1 MSTPPHPPTTP
12 QPPHTLG
19 SDPHP
24 GMPNP
29 QPLKPDPRLFNEDL
43 APARTRT
50 WGTYSIF
57 ALWMS
62 DTHAISNYAFAA
74 SLFVLGLPAWEV
86 FLALLVGISIVH
98 WMMNRMGHA
107 GHRTGVPYPVLARAS
122 WGVRGANIPALLRAI
137 MAVAWYGIQTWLAST
152 AVVLLTLQVAPG
164 LEVYHRNSVL
174 GLSTLGWV
182 AFLVMWGL
190 QAVLLTRGMEFI
202 RKVQDFATG
211 PVVWLV
217 VLALAVYLVVKAGGD
232 ISLTDS
238 ITGLSGSEQVQQ
250 SLIAV
255 SLTVATFLTLVL
267 NYADFARFTP
277 DHRSYRRGN
286 LLGLPVNFTA
296 FAVVAVLVT
305 AGTISVYGEAIHD
318 PVKVI
323 QKIDNPVVT
332 VIGALAFVIAT
343 IGINVVAN
351 FVSPAYDFAN
361 LAPKYLDFK
370 RGGMITAVLAIVV
383 LPWKLYSSPLVIQ
396 YFLGALGAFLGPL
409 VAILLVD
416 YAYVRRGR
424 IDVDAL
430 FSADKAGAYH
440 YRGGYNPRAV
450 AAFLPAAAVSA
461 SLALLPVFDAVAPF
475 SWIFG
480 MTLAGGVYALITRR
494 DRVPAGAGPIPQDII
509 PSRLGGT
516 EGDAGPAPSAN
527 ERAQA
532 AAVPSRADTADG
544 EAQVGEG
551 ARAADAV
558 PGRQADGDAPVPVKG
573 S

>member
-1 MSTPPHPPTTP
+1 MTTPP
-12 QPPHTLG
+12 
-19 SDPHP
+19 
-24 GMPNP
+24 
-29 QPLKPDPRLFNEDL
+29 KPDPRLYNEDL
-43 APARTRT
+43 APAPERK

-86 FLALLVGISIVH
+86 FLALLVGISIVY
-98 WMMNRMGHA
+98 WLMNRMGHA

-122 WGVRGANIPALLRAI
+122 WGVYGANIPALLRAV

-164 LEVYHRNSVL
+164 LDAYNHNSVL
-174 GLSTLGWV
+174 GLSTLGWI

-190 QAVLLTRGMEFI
+190 QAALLTRGMEFI

-217 VLALAVYLVVKAGGD
+217 VLALAVYLVVEADGG
-232 ISLTDS
+232 ISLTRS
-238 ITGLSGSEQVQQ
+238 LTGLSGSAQLEQ

-286 LLGLPVNFTA
+286 LIGLPVNFTA

-305 AGTISVYGEAIHD
+305 AGTISVFGEAIYD

-323 QKIDNPVVT
+323 EKIDNPVVT
-332 VIGALAFVIAT
+332 VIGALSFIIAT

-361 LAPKYLDFK
+361 LAPKYLNFK

-383 LPWKLYSSPLVIQ
+383 MPWKLYSSALVIQ

-416 YAYVRRGR
+416 YYLIRRGR

-430 FSADKAGAYH
+430 FSADREGEYF
-440 YRGGYNPRAV
+440 YRKGYNPKAV
-450 AAFLPAAAVSA
+450 VAFLPAAVVSA
-461 SLALLPVFDAVAPF
+461 ALALVPAFGAVAPF

-480 MTLAGGVYALITRR
+480 MGLAGGLYALVSRR
-494 DRVPAGAGPIPQDII
+494 GREAA
-509 PSRLGGT
+509 
-516 EGDAGPAPSAN
+516 DAGPVPEDIITSQVRGVAEQEHAVAEAPV
-527 ERAQA
+527 
-532 AAVPSRADTADG
+532 AAVR
-544 EAQVGEG
+544 
-551 ARAADAV
+551 
-558 PGRQADGDAPVPVKG
+558 PVPAEG

>member
-1 MSTPPHPPTTP
+1 MTTPPKPP
-12 QPPHTLG
+12 Q
-19 SDPHP
+19 
-24 GMPNP
+24 
-29 QPLKPDPRLFNEDL
+29 PDPRLFNEDL
-43 APARTRT
+43 APAPERK

-86 FLALLVGISIVH
+86 FLSLLAGISIVH
-98 WMMNRMGHA
+98 VLMNRMGHA

-122 WGVRGANIPALLRAI
+122 WGVYGANIPALLRAI

-152 AVVLLTLQVAPG
+152 AVVLLTLQLAPG
-164 LEVYHRNSVL
+164 LDTYHHNSVL
-174 GLSTLGWV
+174 GLSTLGWI
-182 AFLVMWGL
+182 AFMVMWAL

-232 ISLTDS
+232 ISLTRS
-238 ITGLSGSEQVQQ
+238 ITGLSGPAQVEQ

-286 LLGLPVNFTA
+286 LIGLPVNFTA

-305 AGTISVYGEAIHD
+305 AGTISVFGEAIYD

-332 VIGALAFVIAT
+332 VIGALAFIVAT

-383 LPWKLYSSPLVIQ
+383 MPWKLYSSALVIQ

-416 YAYVRRGR
+416 YYLVRRGR

-430 FSADKAGAYH
+430 FSADAEGAYF
-440 YRGGYNPRAV
+440 YRKGFNPKAV
-450 AAFLPAAAVSA
+450 IAFLPAAAVSA
-461 SLALLPVFDAVAPF
+461 ALALVPVFDAVAPF

-480 MTLAGGVYALITRR
+480 MALSGALYVLVSGR
-494 DRVPAGAGPIPQDII
+494 DRAAAGAGPIPEDII
-509 PSRLGGT
+509 PSQVR
-516 EGDAGPAPSAN
+516 
-527 ERAQA
+527 
-532 AAVPSRADTADG
+532 AAVG
-544 EAQVGEG
+544 EEPGAPEG
-551 ARAADAV
+551 
-558 PGRQADGDAPVPVKG
+558 PGVIAAPVPAKG
-573 S
+573 A

>member
-1 MSTPPHPPTTP
+1 MTTPPQP
-12 QPPHTLG
+12 Q
-19 SDPHP
+19 
-24 GMPNP
+24 
-29 QPLKPDPRLFNEDL
+29 PDPRLFNEDL
-43 APARTRT
+43 APAPERK

-62 DTHAISNYAFAA
+62 DTHAISNYAFAS

-86 FLALLVGISIVH
+86 FVALLAGISIVYVL
-98 WMMNRMGHA
+98 MNRMGHA

-122 WGVRGANIPALLRAI
+122 WGVYGANIPALLRAI

-152 AVVLLTLQVAPG
+152 AVVLLTLQLAPG
-164 LEVYHRNSVL
+164 LDAYNHNSLL

-182 AFLVMWGL
+182 AFMVMWGL

-202 RKVQDFATG
+202 RKVQDLATG

-217 VLALAVYLVVKAGGD
+217 VLALALYLVVKAGGD
-232 ISLTDS
+232 ISLTRS
-238 ITGLSGSEQVQQ
+238 ITGLSGSAQFEQ

-286 LLGLPVNFTA
+286 LIGLPVNFTA

-305 AGTISVYGEAIHD
+305 AGTISVFGEAIYD

-332 VIGALAFVIAT
+332 VIGALAFIVAT

-361 LAPKYLDFK
+361 LAPKYLNFK

-383 LPWKLYSSPLVIQ
+383 MPWKLYSSALVIQ

-416 YAYVRRGR
+416 YYLVRRGR
-424 IDVDAL
+424 IDVDEL
-430 FSADKAGAYH
+430 FSADARGAYF
-440 YRGGYNPRAV
+440 YRKGYNPKAV
-450 AAFLPAAAVSA
+450 IAFLPAAAVSA
-461 SLALLPVFDAVAPF
+461 SLALIPTFNVVAPF

-480 MTLAGGVYALITRR
+480 MALAGVLY
-494 DRVPAGAGPIPQDII
+494 RVVSGGGCVPEGGRGIPDAII
-509 PSRLGGT
+509 PSQVR
-516 EGDAGPAPSAN
+516 
-527 ERAQA
+527 A
-532 AAVPSRADTADG
+532 AAAEGPVATA
-544 EAQVGEG
+544 EVG
-551 ARAADAV
+551 AV
-558 PGRQADGDAPVPVKG
+558 GAPVPAKG

>member
-1 MSTPPHPPTTP
+1 MANPPE
-12 QPPHTLG
+12 
-19 SDPHP
+19 
-24 GMPNP
+24 
-29 QPLKPDPRLFNEDL
+29 PDPRLYNEDL
-43 APARTRT
+43 APAPERK

-86 FLALLVGISIVH
+86 FLALLVGISIVY
-98 WMMNRMGHA
+98 WLMNRMGHA
-107 GHRTGVPYPVLARAS
+107 GHRTGVPYPVLARAG
-122 WGVRGANIPALLRAI
+122 WGVYGANIPALLRAI

-152 AVVLLTLQVAPG
+152 AVVLLTLQIVPS
-164 LEVYHRNSVL
+164 LEVYHHNSVL
-174 GLSTLGWV
+174 GLSTLGWI

-217 VLALAVYLVVKAGGD
+217 VLALAVYLVVEADGG
-232 ISLTDS
+232 ISLTRS
-238 ITGLSGSEQVQQ
+238 LTGLSGSAQVEQ

-286 LLGLPVNFTA
+286 LIGLPVNFTA

-305 AGTISVYGEAIHD
+305 AGTISVFGEAIHD

-323 QKIDNPVVT
+323 EKIDNPVVT
-332 VIGALAFVIAT
+332 VIGALSFIIAT

-361 LAPKYLDFK
+361 LAPKYLNFK

-383 LPWKLYSSPLVIQ
+383 MPWKLYSSALVIQ

-416 YAYVRRGR
+416 YYLIRRGR

-430 FSADKAGAYH
+430 FSADREGKYY
-440 YRGGYNPRAV
+440 YRKGYNPKAV
-450 AAFLPAAAVSA
+450 VAFLPAAAVSA
-461 SLALLPVFDAVAPF
+461 ALALVPAFGVLAPF

-480 MTLAGGVYALITRR
+480 MGLAGGLYHLVSRR
-494 DRVPAGAGPIPQDII
+494 GRETA
-509 PSRLGGT
+509 
-516 EGDAGPAPSAN
+516 DAGPVPEDIITSQVRGIVEETPAVAEAPV
-527 ERAQA
+527 
-532 AAVPSRADTADG
+532 AAVR
-544 EAQVGEG
+544 
-551 ARAADAV
+551 
-558 PGRQADGDAPVPVKG
+558 PVPAEG

>member
-1 MSTPPHPPTTP
+1 MPTSPQHTQRPAPP
-12 QPPHTLG
+12 
-19 SDPHP
+19 DA
-24 GMPNP
+24 
-29 QPLKPDPRLFNEDL
+29 RLFNEDL
-43 APARTRT
+43 APAPERK

-86 FLALLVGISIVH
+86 FLALLVGISIVY
-98 WMMNRMGHA
+98 WLMNRMGHA

-122 WGVRGANIPALLRAI
+122 WGVYGANIPALLRAV

-152 AVVLLTLQVAPG
+152 AVVLLTLQLAPG
-164 LEVYHRNSVL
+164 LDAYHHNSVL

-182 AFLVMWGL
+182 AFMVMWGL
-190 QAVLLTRGMEFI
+190 QAALLTRGMEFI

-217 VLALAVYLVVKAGGD
+217 VLALAVYLVVRADGD
-232 ISLTDS
+232 ISLTRS
-238 ITGLSGSEQVQQ
+238 LTGLDSGAQVEQ

-286 LLGLPVNFTA
+286 LIGLPVNFTA

-305 AGTISVYGEAIHD
+305 AGTISVFGEAIYD

-332 VIGALAFVIAT
+332 VIGALAFVVAT

-361 LAPKYLDFK
+361 LAPKYLNFR
-370 RGGMITAVLAIVV
+370 RGGMITAVLAVLV
-383 LPWKLYSSPLVIQ
+383 LPWKLYSSALVIQ

-416 YAYVRRGR
+416 YFLIRRGR

-430 FSADKAGAYH
+430 FSADEQGAYF
-440 YRGGYNPRAV
+440 YRRGYNPKAV
-450 AAFLPAAAVSA
+450 IAFLPAAAVSA
-461 SLALLPVFDAVAPF
+461 ALALIPLFGALAPF

-480 MTLAGGVYALITRR
+480 MGVSGALYAAVSRR
-494 DRVPAGAGPIPQDII
+494 GRVGAGAGPIPQEII
-509 PSRLGGT
+509 ASQVR
-516 EGDAGPAPSAN
+516 AG
-527 ERAQA
+527 
-532 AAVPSRADTADG
+532 AVEQP
-544 EAQVGEG
+544 EASEG
-551 ARAADAV
+551 AGV
-558 PGRQADGDAPVPVKG
+558 VVAPLPAKG

>member
-1 MSTPPHPPTTP
+1 MSTPPQHRPAP
-12 QPPHTLG
+12 
-19 SDPHP
+19 
-24 GMPNP
+24 
-29 QPLKPDPRLFNEDL
+29 PDPRLFNEDL
-43 APARTRT
+43 APAPERK
-50 WGTYSIF
+50 WGTYSVF

-86 FLALLVGISIVH
+86 FLSLLAGITIVY
-98 WMMNRMGHA
+98 WLMNRMGHA

-122 WGVRGANIPALLRAI
+122 WGVYGANIPALLRAV
-137 MAVAWYGIQTWLAST
+137 MAVSWYGIQTWLAST
-152 AVVLLTLQVAPG
+152 AVVLLTLQIAPG
-164 LEVYHRNSVL
+164 LDAYDHNSVL
-174 GLSTLGWV
+174 GLSTLGWI

-202 RKVQDFATG
+202 RRVQDFATG

-217 VLALAVYLVVKAGGD
+217 VLALAVYLVVKAHGD
-232 ISLTDS
+232 ISLTRS
-238 ITGLSGSEQVQQ
+238 LTGLGGAAQARQ

-286 LLGLPVNFTA
+286 LIGLPVNFTA

-305 AGTISVYGEAIHD
+305 AGTISVFGEAIYD

-323 QKIDNPVVT
+323 QKIDDPVVT
-332 VIGALAFVIAT
+332 VIGALAFIIAT

-370 RGGMITAVLAIVV
+370 RGGMITAVLAILV
-383 LPWKLYSSPLVIQ
+383 LPWKLYSSALVIQ

-416 YAYVRRGR
+416 YYLVRRGR

-430 FSADKAGAYH
+430 FSADAEGAYF
-440 YRGGYNPRAV
+440 YRRGYNPKAV
-450 AAFLPAAAVSA
+450 IAFLPAAAVAA
-461 SLALLPVFDAVAPF
+461 SLALIPAFGAVAPF

-480 MTLAGGVYALITRR
+480 MVLSGLLYVLVSGRSRAAA
-494 DRVPAGAGPIPQDII
+494 DAGPIPQEII
-509 PSRLGGT
+509 PSQVR
-516 EGDAGPAPSAN
+516 AGAEEVA
-527 ERAQA
+527 ER
-532 AAVPSRADTADG
+532 
-544 EAQVGEG
+544 
-551 ARAADAV
+551 
-558 PGRQADGDAPVPVKG
+558 PGRTGAGAAPVVAKG

>member
-1 MSTPPHPPTTP
+1 MPTSP
-12 QPPHTLG
+12 QNKQLPAP
-19 SDPHP
+19 
-24 GMPNP
+24 
-29 QPLKPDPRLFNEDL
+29 PDPRLFNEDL
-43 APARTRT
+43 APAAERK

-86 FLALLVGISIVH
+86 FLSLLVGITIVY
-98 WMMNRMGHA
+98 WLMNRMGHA

-122 WGVRGANIPALLRAI
+122 WGVYGANIPALLRAI

-152 AVVLLTLQVAPG
+152 AVVLLTLQIAPG
-164 LEVYHRNSVL
+164 LATYNHNSVL
-174 GLSTLGWV
+174 GLSTLGWI
-182 AFLVMWGL
+182 AFMVMWGL

-232 ISLTDS
+232 ISLTRS
-238 ITGLSGSEQVQQ
+238 LTGLSGASQVEQ

-277 DHRSYRRGN
+277 DHGSYRRGN
-286 LLGLPVNFTA
+286 LIGLPVNFTA

-305 AGTISVYGEAIHD
+305 AGTISVFGEAIYD

-323 QKIDNPVVT
+323 EKIDNPVVT
-332 VIGALAFVIAT
+332 VIGALAFIVAT

-370 RGGMITAVLAIVV
+370 RGGMITAVLAV
-383 LPWKLYSSPLVIQ
+383 LVMPWKLYSSALVIQ

-416 YAYVRRGR
+416 YYLIRRGR

-430 FSADKAGAYH
+430 FSADAEGAYF
-440 YRGGYNPRAV
+440 YRRGYNPKAV
-450 AAFLPAAAVSA
+450 LAFLPAAAVSA
-461 SLALLPVFDAVAPF
+461 GLALVPAFDVLAPF

-480 MTLAGGVYALITRR
+480 MGISGALYAALARR
-494 DRVPAGAGPIPQDII
+494 GRIAAGAGPIPEEII
-509 PSRLGGT
+509 PSQVRGGGVAEPVVP
-516 EGDAGPAPSAN
+516 EG
-527 ERAQA
+527 RAV
-532 AAVPSRADTADG
+532 AV
-544 EAQVGEG
+544 
-551 ARAADAV
+551 
-558 PGRQADGDAPVPVKG
+558 APVPAKG

>member
-1 MSTPPHPPTTP
+1 MTTPPKSPP
-12 QPPHTLG
+12 
-19 SDPHP
+19 
-24 GMPNP
+24 
-29 QPLKPDPRLFNEDL
+29 PDPRLFNEDL
-43 APARTRT
+43 APAPERT

-62 DTHAISNYAFAA
+62 DTHAISNYAFAS

-86 FLALLVGISIVH
+86 FVALLAGITIVYGL
-98 WMMNRMGHA
+98 MNRMGHA

-122 WGVRGANIPALLRAI
+122 WGVYGANIPALLRAI

-152 AVVLLTLQVAPG
+152 AVVLLTLQLAPG
-164 LEVYHRNSVL
+164 LDAYHHNSIL

-232 ISLTDS
+232 ISLTRS
-238 ITGLSGSEQVQQ
+238 LTGLSGSAQVQQ

-286 LLGLPVNFTA
+286 LIGLPVNFTA

-305 AGTISVYGEAIHD
+305 AGTISVFGEAIYD

-332 VIGALAFVIAT
+332 VIGALAFIVAT

-361 LAPKYLDFK
+361 LAPKYLNFK
-370 RGGMITAVLAIVV
+370 RGGMITALLAIVV
-383 LPWKLYSSPLVIQ
+383 MPWKLYSSALVIQ

-416 YAYVRRGR
+416 YHLVRRGR

-430 FSADKAGAYH
+430 FSADARGAYY
-440 YRGGYNPRAV
+440 YRRGYNPKA
-450 AAFLPAAAVSA
+450 ATAFLPAAAVCA
-461 SLALLPVFDAVAPF
+461 ALALVPAFDVVAPF
-475 SWIFG
+475 SWIVG
-480 MTLAGGVYALITRR
+480 MGLAGALYALFSRR
-494 DRVPAGAGPIPQDII
+494 ERAAAGAAPIPDEII
-509 PSRLGGT
+509 ASQVST
-516 EGDAGPAPSAN
+516 
-527 ERAQA
+527 A
-532 AAVPSRADTADG
+532 AA
-544 EAQVGEG
+544 EASTTPEA
-551 ARAADAV
+551 AR
-558 PGRQADGDAPVPVKG
+558 PLIPPVPVEG

>member
-1 MSTPPHPPTTP
+1 M
-12 QPPHTLG
+12 
-19 SDPHP
+19 
-24 GMPNP
+24 
-29 QPLKPDPRLFNEDL
+29 
-43 APARTRT
+43 APAAKRNWR
-50 WGTYSIF
+50 TYSIF

-62 DTHAISNYAFAA
+62 DTHAISNYAFAS

-98 WMMNRMGHA
+98 WFMNRMGHA

-122 WGVRGANIPALLRAI
+122 WGVYGANIPALLRAV

-152 AVVLLTLQVAPG
+152 AVVLLAIQVAPG
-164 LEVYHRNSVL
+164 LAAYHQNSFL
-174 GLSTLGWV
+174 GLSTLGWIS
-182 AFLVMWGL
+182 FMVMWGL

-217 VLALAVYLVVKAGGD
+217 VLALAVYLLVKAGGD
-232 ISLTDS
+232 ISLTRS
-238 ITGLSGSEQVQQ
+238 LTGLGAGEQVRE

-305 AGTISVYGEAIHD
+305 AGTISVFGEAIYD

-323 QKIDNPVVT
+323 EKIDNPVVT
-332 VIGALAFVIAT
+332 VIGALSFVVAT

-370 RGGMITAVLAIVV
+370 RGGMITAVLAV
-383 LPWKLYSSPLVIQ
+383 LVMPWKLYSSALVIQ

-416 YAYVRRGR
+416 YYYVRRGR

-430 FSADKAGAYH
+430 FSADRAGPYH
-440 YRGGYNPRAV
+440 YRRGYNPKAV
-450 AAFLPAAAVSA
+450 LAFVPAAAVSA
-461 SLALLPVFDAVAPF
+461 VLALVKAFEDVAPF
-475 SWIFG
+475 SWVFG
-480 MTLAGGVYALITRR
+480 MGIAGGIYYLVSGRG
-494 DRVPAGAGPIPQDII
+494 RVSGA
-509 PSRLGGT
+509 RV
-516 EGDAGPAPSAN
+516 DAGRGG
-527 ERAQA
+527 EREPVPDAV
-532 AAVPSRADTADG
+532 VPSRAGKVGAVG
-544 EAQVGEG
+544 EAGSGGADPVMGPLTRPGAGSEAGAPSKEG
-551 ARAADAV
+551 
-558 PGRQADGDAPVPVKG
+558 

>member
-1 MSTPPHPPTTP
+1 MTTPPQHP
-12 QPPHTLG
+12 QPPE
-19 SDPHP
+19 
-24 GMPNP
+24 
-29 QPLKPDPRLFNEDL
+29 PDPRLFNADL
-43 APARTRT
+43 APAAKRT

-86 FLALLVGISIVH
+86 FLSLLVGITIVH
-98 WMMNRMGHA
+98 RLMNRMGHA

-122 WGVRGANIPALLRAI
+122 WGVYGANIPALLRAV

-152 AVVLLTLQVAPG
+152 AVVLLTLQIAPG
-164 LEVYHRNSVL
+164 LETYDHNSVL
-174 GLSTLGWV
+174 GLSTLGWT
-182 AFLVMWGL
+182 AFMVMWGL

-217 VLALAVYLVVKAGGD
+217 VLALAVYLVVKAHGE
-232 ISLTDS
+232 ISLTRS
-238 ITGLSGSEQVQQ
+238 LTGLSGSAQLHQ

-286 LLGLPVNFTA
+286 LIGLPVNFTA

-305 AGTISVYGEAIHD
+305 AGTIAVFGEAIYD

-323 QKIDNPVVT
+323 QKIDDPVVT
-332 VIGALAFVIAT
+332 VIGALAFIVAT

-370 RGGMITAVLAIVV
+370 RGGMITAVLAV
-383 LPWKLYSSPLVIQ
+383 LVMPWKLYSSALVIQ

-416 YAYVRRGR
+416 YYLVRRGR

-430 FSADKAGAYH
+430 FSADAAGAYH
-440 YRGGYNPRAV
+440 YRRGYNPKAV
-450 AAFLPAAAVSA
+450 IAFLPAAAVSA
-461 SLALLPVFDAVAPF
+461 ALALVPFFDAVAPF

-480 MTLAGGVYALITRR
+480 MALSGGIYAAVSREG
-494 DRVPAGAGPIPQDII
+494 RVPSGTGPIPDGII
-509 PSRLGGT
+509 PAQVGPAAEEQTDGPRI
-516 EGDAGPAPSAN
+516 AGPA
-527 ERAQA
+527 
-532 AAVPSRADTADG
+532 V
-544 EAQVGEG
+544 
-551 ARAADAV
+551 
-558 PGRQADGDAPVPVKG
+558 APVAAEG

>member
-1 MSTPPHPPTTP
+1 MSTSP
-12 QPPHTLG
+12 QHR
-19 SDPHP
+19 P
-24 GMPNP
+24 GP
-29 QPLKPDPRLFNEDL
+29 PDPRLFNEDL
-43 APARTRT
+43 APAAKRT
-50 WGTYSIF
+50 WGTYSVF

-86 FLALLVGISIVH
+86 FLALLVGITIVY
-98 WMMNRMGHA
+98 WLMNRMGHA

-122 WGVRGANIPALLRAI
+122 WGVYGANIPALLRAV

-152 AVVLLTLQVAPG
+152 AVVLLTLQIAPG
-164 LEVYHRNSVL
+164 LDAYNHNSVL
-174 GLSTLGWV
+174 GLSTLGWI
-182 AFLVMWGL
+182 AFMVMWGL
-190 QAVLLTRGMEFI
+190 QAALLTRGMEFI

-217 VLALAVYLVVKAGGD
+217 VLALAVYLVIAAHGD
-232 ISLTDS
+232 ISLTRS
-238 ITGLSGSEQVQQ
+238 LTGLSGTAQLRQ

-286 LLGLPVNFTA
+286 LVGLPVNFTA

-305 AGTISVYGEAIHD
+305 AGTIAVFGEAIYD

-332 VIGALAFVIAT
+332 VIGALAFIVAT

-361 LAPKYLDFK
+361 LLPKYLDFK
-370 RGGMITAVLAIVV
+370 RGGMITAVLAV
-383 LPWKLYSSPLVIQ
+383 LVMPWKLYSSALVIQ

-416 YAYVRRGR
+416 YYLVRRGR

-430 FSADKAGAYH
+430 FSADAAGAYF
-440 YRGGYNPRAV
+440 YRRGYNPKAV
-450 AAFLPAAAVSA
+450 IAFLPAAAASA
-461 SLALLPVFDAVAPF
+461 SVALIPAFDAAAPF

-480 MTLAGGVYALITRR
+480 MGISGLLYAFVSRR
-494 DRVPAGAGPIPQDII
+494 ERAAAGAGPIPQDII
-509 PSRLGGT
+509 ASQVRGELVASVEEPERSGAI
-516 EGDAGPAPSAN
+516 AGPA
-527 ERAQA
+527 A
-532 AAVPSRADTADG
+532 AS
-544 EAQVGEG
+544 
-551 ARAADAV
+551 
-558 PGRQADGDAPVPVKG
+558 G

>member
-1 MSTPPHPPTTP
+1 MTTTP
-12 QPPHTLG
+12 KPP
-19 SDPHP
+19 
-24 GMPNP
+24 
-29 QPLKPDPRLFNEDL
+29 QPDPRLFNEDL
-43 APARTRT
+43 APAPERK

-86 FLALLVGISIVH
+86 FIALLAGISIVY
-98 WMMNRMGHA
+98 WLMNRMGHA

-122 WGVRGANIPALLRAI
+122 WGVYGANIPALLRAV

-152 AVVLLTLQVAPG
+152 AVVLLTLQLAPG
-164 LEVYHRNSVL
+164 LEVYHHNSVL
-174 GLSTLGWV
+174 GLSTLGWI
-182 AFLVMWGL
+182 AFMVMWGL

-232 ISLTDS
+232 ISLTRS
-238 ITGLSGSEQVQQ
+238 LTGLSGSAQLEQ

-286 LLGLPVNFTA
+286 LIGLPVNFTA

-305 AGTISVYGEAIHD
+305 AGTISVFGEAIYD

-332 VIGALAFVIAT
+332 VIGALAFIVAT

-361 LAPKYLDFK
+361 LAPKYLNFR
-370 RGGMITAVLAIVV
+370 RGGMITAVLAVV
-383 LPWKLYSSPLVIQ
+383 VMPWKLYSSALVIQ

-416 YAYVRRGR
+416 YYLLRRGR

-430 FSADKAGAYH
+430 FSADARGAYY
-440 YRGGYNPRAV
+440 YRRGYNPRAV
-450 AAFLPAAAVSA
+450 LAFLPAAAVSA
-461 SLALLPVFDAVAPF
+461 ALALVPAFEVVAPF
-475 SWIFG
+475 SWVFG
-480 MTLAGGVYALITRR
+480 MGLAGGLYTLLPGR
-494 DRVPAGAGPIPQDII
+494 DRSAAGAGPIPDEII
-509 PSRLGGT
+509 PSQV
-516 EGDAGPAPSAN
+516 S
-527 ERAQA
+527 
-532 AAVPSRADTADG
+532 AAV
-544 EAQVGEG
+544 VGEPVVSEG
-551 ARAADAV
+551 AGAV
-558 PGRQADGDAPVPVKG
+558 IVPVPAEG

>member
-1 MSTPPHPPTTP
+1 MTTPPPT
-12 QPPHTLG
+12 PHTRQNEQL
-19 SDPHP
+19 PA
-24 GMPNP
+24 
-29 QPLKPDPRLFNEDL
+29 PDPRLFNADL
-43 APARTRT
+43 APARERT
-50 WGTYSIF
+50 WGAYSIF

-86 FLALLVGISIVH
+86 FAALLVGISIVH
-98 WMMNRMGHA
+98 WLMNRMGHA

-122 WGVRGANIPALLRAI
+122 WGVYGANIPALLRAV

-152 AVVLLTLQVAPG
+152 AVVLLTLQIAPG
-164 LEVYHRNSVL
+164 LAAYHHNAVL
-174 GLSTLGWV
+174 GLSTLGWI

-190 QAVLLTRGMEFI
+190 QALLLTRGMEFI

-217 VLALAVYLVVKAGGD
+217 LLALAVYLVVKADGD
-232 ISLTDS
+232 ISLTRS
-238 ITGLSGSEQVQQ
+238 LTGLSGASQLKE

-286 LLGLPVNFTA
+286 LMGLPVNFTA

-305 AGTISVYGEAIHD
+305 AGTIAVFGEAVHD

-332 VIGALAFVIAT
+332 VIGAVSFIVAT

-361 LAPKYLDFK
+361 LAPKYLDFR
-370 RGGMITAVLAIVV
+370 RGGMITAVLAVLV
-383 LPWKLYSSPLVIQ
+383 LPWKLYSSALVIQ

-416 YAYVRRGR
+416 YYLIRRGR

-430 FSADKAGAYH
+430 FSADERGAYF
-440 YRGGYNPRAV
+440 YRRGYNPKAV
-450 AAFLPAAAVSA
+450 IAFLPAAAVSA
-461 SLALLPVFDAVAPF
+461 SLALIPAFDALAPF

-480 MTLAGGVYALITRR
+480 MGISGALYAAVSRRGRVAAEAGTIPYGMIPSQVRGGAAEEPGRPGGSGAAVVP
-494 DRVPAGAGPIPQDII
+494 VPA
-509 PSRLGGT
+509 
-516 EGDAGPAPSAN
+516 
-527 ERAQA
+527 
-532 AAVPSRADTADG
+532 
-544 EAQVGEG
+544 
-551 ARAADAV
+551 
-558 PGRQADGDAPVPVKG
+558 KG

>member
-1 MSTPPHPPTTP
+1 MTTPPKSPP
-12 QPPHTLG
+12 
-19 SDPHP
+19 
-24 GMPNP
+24 
-29 QPLKPDPRLFNEDL
+29 PDPRLFNEDL
-43 APARTRT
+43 APAPERT

-62 DTHAISNYAFAA
+62 DTHAISNYAFAS

-86 FLALLVGISIVH
+86 FVALLAGITIVYGL
-98 WMMNRMGHA
+98 MNRMGHA

-122 WGVRGANIPALLRAI
+122 WGVYGANIPALLRAI

-152 AVVLLTLQVAPG
+152 AVVLLTLQLAPG
-164 LEVYHRNSVL
+164 LDAYHHNSIL

-232 ISLTDS
+232 ISLTRS
-238 ITGLSGSEQVQQ
+238 LTGLSGSAQVEQ

-286 LLGLPVNFTA
+286 LIGLPVNFTA

-305 AGTISVYGEAIHD
+305 AGTISVFGEAVYD

-332 VIGALAFVIAT
+332 VIGALAFIVAT

-361 LAPKYLDFK
+361 LAPKYLNFE
-370 RGGMITAVLAIVV
+370 RGGMITALLAIVV
-383 LPWKLYSSPLVIQ
+383 MPWKLYSSALVIQ

-416 YAYVRRGR
+416 YHLVRRGR

-430 FSADKAGAYH
+430 FSADARGAYY
-440 YRGGYNPRAV
+440 YRRGYNPKAA
-450 AAFLPAAAVSA
+450 AAFLPAAAVCA
-461 SLALLPVFDAVAPF
+461 ALALVPAFDVVAPF
-475 SWIFG
+475 SWIVG
-480 MTLAGGVYALITRR
+480 MGLAGALYALLSRR
-494 DRVPAGAGPIPQDII
+494 ERAAAGAAPIPDEII
-509 PSRLGGT
+509 AYQVS
-516 EGDAGPAPSAN
+516 
-527 ERAQA
+527 A
-532 AAVPSRADTADG
+532 AAA
-544 EAQVGEG
+544 EASTTPDA
-551 ARAADAV
+551 AR
-558 PGRQADGDAPVPVKG
+558 PLIPPVPVEG

>member
-1 MSTPPHPPTTP
+1 MTTPPP
-12 QPPHTLG
+12 QPAR
-19 SDPHP
+19 
-24 GMPNP
+24 
-29 QPLKPDPRLFNEDL
+29 PDPRLFNEDL
-43 APARTRT
+43 APAPERK

-86 FLALLVGISIVH
+86 FLALLVGISIVY
-98 WMMNRMGHA
+98 WLMNRMGHA

-122 WGVRGANIPALLRAI
+122 WGVYGANIPALLRAI

-152 AVVLLTLQVAPG
+152 AVVLLTLQIAPG
-164 LEVYHRNSVL
+164 LEAYHHNSVL
-174 GLSTLGWV
+174 GLSTLGWI
-182 AFLVMWGL
+182 AFLLMWGL

-217 VLALAVYLVVKAGGD
+217 VLALAVYLVVRAGGD
-232 ISLTDS
+232 ISLTRS
-238 ITGLSGSEQVQQ
+238 ITGLSGAAQVEQ

-286 LLGLPVNFTA
+286 LVGLPVNFTA

-305 AGTISVYGEAIHD
+305 AGTISVFGEAIHD

-332 VIGALAFVIAT
+332 VIGALSFIVAT

-361 LAPKYLDFK
+361 LAPKYLNFQ

-383 LPWKLYSSPLVIQ
+383 MPWKLYSSALVIQ

-416 YAYVRRGR
+416 YYLVRRGR

-430 FSADKAGAYH
+430 FSADARGAYF
-440 YRGGYNPRAV
+440 YRRGYNPKAV
-450 AAFLPAAAVSA
+450 IAFLPAAAVA
-461 SLALLPVFDAVAPF
+461 AALALVPAFDAVAPF

-480 MTLAGGVYALITRR
+480 MGLSGGLYALVCRR
-494 DRVPAGAGPIPQDII
+494 DRAAAGTGPIPDDII
-509 PSRLGGT
+509 PSQVKAAVEEKLLSP
-516 EGDAGPAPSAN
+516 EGAGV
-527 ERAQA
+527 A
-532 AAVPSRADTADG
+532 AAPVAA
-544 EAQVGEG
+544 EG
-551 ARAADAV
+551 
-558 PGRQADGDAPVPVKG
+558 